1 MEELGIGRPSTY
13 ASIMRVLQDRKYVTV
28 KSRVLHPEFRG
39 RMVSAFL
46 SHLFSEIADYS
57 FTANMETETDS
68 RWWRIFA
75 KVEFFGVVPNIVY
88 KLDNVSAGSTEWK
101 GLLKDYWERFSK
113 YCGDARQWDVRKV
126 ERMLE
131 EKFCPILFPDLDTDS
146 RICPSCSEGTL
157 RFKVSRYIAR
167 TLSDEDD
174 ENETSEQIPRSFEP
188 RLLGV
193 MPDTS
198 EKVGSVYNSFAR
210 STGLLETR
218 SLWLLHPETYCRY
231 LTFKVKDVDS
241 ITIKDAIELLQYP
254 KILGKHPDDE
264 HRVLM
269 THSKAGFSIRHRGT
283 LAPVPKT
290 QDPKK
295 ITLEHALKFL
305 TGKNAKHNGRPK
317 GKTSKNAEPIEWH

>member
-1 MEELGIGRPSTY
+1 
-13 ASIMRVLQDRKYVTV
+13 
-28 KSRVLHPEFRG
+28 
-39 RMVSAFL
+39 
-46 SHLFSEIADYS
+46 
-57 FTANMETETDS
+57 
-68 RWWRIFA
+68 
-75 KVEFFGVVPNIVY
+75 
-88 KLDNVSAGSTEWK
+88 
-101 GLLKDYWERFSK
+101 
-113 YCGDARQWDVRKV
+113 
-126 ERMLE
+126 MLE
-131 EKFCPILFPDLDTDS
+131 EKFRPILFPDLDTDS

-157 RFKVSRYIAR
+157 RFKVSRYGEGYFIGCDRHPKCKYIAR

-198 EKVGSVYNSFAR
+198 ENFQ
-210 STGLLETR
+210 
-218 SLWLLHPETYCRY
+218 
-231 LTFKVKDVDS
+231 VKDVDS

-317 GKTSKNAEPIEWH
+317 GKTNKNAEPIEWH